1 VLNKYDM
8 KKVLLEREAGARSLV
23 ASAEKAKGAIIGRL
37 RMPCKHEAGVWR
49 IALCIGNA
57 RFG

>member
-1 VLNKYDM
+1 M